1 MERVDAET
9 AAVIMRQMFIFL
21 LSKNLFNPSRP
32 KWIFNDGIAAAVSY
46 LLVNCSRHPKR
57 MVILTS
63 VLDELS
69 THWDWTR
76 SNYDQVF
83 NIIMSMLAPS
93 DLGTCVERQWFM
105 FDAARN
111 TIAHQSHSCGIDF
124 EGLAT
129 GVAKLLA
136 SGSEH
141 GKCLAIISS
150 ALEELREKNK
160 WSDSHYQEIY
170 DYCMTKTTTP

>member
-1 MERVDAET
+1 MDQVNTEALV
-9 AAVIMRQMFIFL
+9 RQQFIFF
-21 LSKNLFNPSRP
+21 LSRNLFNPSRTN
-32 KWIFNDGIAAAVSY
+32 WIFIDGIINAVIY
-46 LLVNCSRHPKR
+46 LFVNCSRHQKR

-83 NIIMSMLAPS
+83 NIIMSMLTPS
-93 DLGTCVERQWFM
+93 DLGTCVERQQFM

-111 TIAHQSHSCGIDF
+111 TVAHQSQSGGIDF
-124 EGLAT
+124 DGLAT
-129 GVAKLLA
+129 GVANLLA

-160 WSDSHYQEIY
+160 WLDSHYQEIY